1 MSEQNEGYQQALS
14 LLHACATEHG
24 FVASPVDKANYH
36 RVWGRDGSI
45 LSLAALLTD
54 DDDLKQ
60 SSRRTLLTLAKYQGP
75 HGEIPSN
82 VDPDTDRISYGGT
95 TGRVDAD
102 LWFLITVHAYWRATE
117 DDTFLDQVRPA
128 VEKVRFLLG
137 CWEFNNRGLLFI
149 PPTGDWAD
157 EYLQTGYVLYDQLLY
172 YYAQC
177 GISRIHAMLHDS
189 ADHQLI
195 ERIDRL
201 KHLIQANYWFDGEK
215 PDDIYHP
222 ILYDKG
228 KESRKRRE
236 AKYWMPS
243 FSPTGYSYRF
253 DAFANILCS
262 MLEIADDE
270 QRRHVDEHLHEI
282 SPNEFPLVR
291 AFHPVVRPA
300 DDNWKD
306 LQMTF
311 SYEFKNQPHEYH
323 NGGLWPLLTGFYAAD
338 LAMAG
343 TESGGSSTP
352 GSVRPGECP
361 GDGGRAMGL
370 PRVRSRRETGA
381 GGYKPAGMERGCGGD
396 SPSSAG
402 GEAGVPS
409 PRPLIGAGSALP
421 AIGSPVTISFA
432 SPVDPF
438 PFDYSSLGDDR
449 ASIFCSPKREHCSCS
464 RSASG

>member
-1 MSEQNEGYQQALS
+1 MLDVIDSVGEWRRRRQLVCRCNTAKSQSYLRCVSEQNEGYQQALS

-36 RVWGRDGSI
+36 RVWGRDGSL

-102 LWFLITVHAYWRATE
+102 LWFLIAVHAYWRATE

-215 PDDIYHP
+215 PDDTYHP

-262 MLEIADDE
+262 MLEVADHE

-306 LQMTF
+306 LQITF

-338 LAMAG
+338 LAMRGQKA
-343 TESGGSSTP
+343 E
-352 GSVRPGECP
+352 
-361 GDGGRAMGL
+361 A
-370 PRVRSRRETGA
+370 RRRLA
-381 GGYKPAGMERGCGGD
+381 
-396 SPSSAG
+396 
-402 GEAGVPS
+402 
-409 PRPLIGAGSALP
+409 AL
-421 AIGSPVTISFA
+421 
-432 SPVDPF
+432 
-438 PFDYSSLGDDR
+438 DR
-449 ASIFCSPKREHCSCS
+449 ANALEMEGEPWGFPEFIHGEKLLPGGTSRQGWSAAAAVIAYQALEGKRVFPPL
-464 RSASG
+464 GP